1 MTQKQQ
7 EDVMHSTAA
16 VARAQ
21 ARSPRRTSATEKEG
35 PFIQTRQLA
44 QERKSRGLW
53 ASNESIGRLVQQK
66 TLRHSS
72 PTLRNGISLPAQQ
85 IRVQSR
91 RPKAKQNS
99 VSPRVGVDRKDP
111 KLGQLWLMHP
121 HANRQNSFRNIRSG
135 HGTV

>member
-1 MTQKQQ
+1 
-7 EDVMHSTAA
+7 MHSTAA

-72 PTLRNGISLPAQQ
+72 GDLRLNKT
-85 IRVQSR
+85 VF
-91 RPKAKQNS
+91 
-99 VSPRVGVDRKDP
+99 
-111 KLGQLWLMHP
+111 HP
-121 HANRQNSFRNIRSG
+121 GWVLTGKIPS
-135 HGTV
+135 